1 MGVRAF
7 VQRGLFVS
15 VLVLAGI
22 GGAKAADL
30 VVIKSNVQALAK
42 GAVIDDAKPI
52 SVGAGQS
59 VSLVSSTGAV
69 VTITGPF
76 EGAPSQ
82 RAGGGGT
89 GDGRLVASLA
99 TLLQGH
105 GADSSQ
111 LGATRAGEAE
121 VPDDPFHV
129 NITRSSDHCVPAGT
143 ALKLWRPTAAKSERG
158 KLKSLETGGLQKEF
172 TWAAGEMLADWPAG
186 VPLKDGAAYLITSAD
201 RATPARIIV
210 HLIPATAGSGVA
222 QAAWMAENGCN
233 DQAMS
238 VIAALR

>member
-15 VLVLAGI
+15 AVVLAGI
-22 GGAKAADL
+22 GVAEAADL
-30 VVIKSNVQALAK
+30 VVIKSNVQGLAK

-59 VSLVSSTGAV
+59 VSLVSSSGAV

-82 RAGGGGT
+82 RAGGGT

-129 NITRSSDHCVPAGT
+129 NITRSSDHCVPAG
-143 ALKLWRPTAAKSERG
+143 APLKLWRPTTAKTERG
-158 KLKSLETGGLQKEF
+158 KLKSLEAGGMQKEF
-172 TWAAGEMLADWPAG
+172 TWTAGEMLADWPAG
-186 VPLKDGAAYLITSAD
+186 VPLKDGAAYLITSSD
-201 RATPARIIV
+201 RATPSRIIV
-210 HLIPATAGSGVA
+210 HLIPASAGSGVA

-233 DQAMS
+233 DQAIS